1 MPIIQLKTSMNHI
14 SKYSD
19 GNHITLCILNMHN
32 ALIGNISFNGNIIKI
47 LNISPSYRRR
57 GYGSIL
63 LREAEN
69 QIKDKGFKEVSLMAN
84 HNSWDFYIKKAIFP
98 PIYCGCFGIKHPIT

>member
-1 MPIIQLKTSMNHI
+1 MSHI
-14 SKYSD
+14 SKYTD
-19 GNHITLCILNMHN
+19 GNHTTLCILNEHS
-32 ALIGNISFNGNIIKI
+32 ASIGNISFDGNIIKI
-47 LNISPSYRRR
+47 LNVSPSYRRR

-84 HNSWDFYIKKAIFP
+84 HNSWDFYIKNGYIPNNILWMFWNRTSNNMRKRL
-98 PIYCGCFGIKHPIT
+98 